1 MTQSPLAGRTALVT
15 GGARGIGRGIC
26 LRLARE
32 GIKVAV
38 NYHSSESEARET
50 AQQIEEMGSAAY
62 TIQADVASKQA
73 VDAMV
78 EEVSEQLGPIDLL
91 VNNAGIFEFVS
102 HDQLTL
108 DLWQKTLDTNLTG
121 AFNTI
126 WAVKPSML
134 ERGYG
139 RIVNVSSIGGIRARP
154 KSIAYG
160 ASKAGLIMLTKG
172 VAEALAPHNI
182 RVNCLAP
189 GLTDTDLPRQV
200 AGPEVIDELIDA
212 TPMKRIG
219 QPEDAAN
226 AVHFLLSDES
236 SFMTGQTIVASGGR
250 VLLP

>member
-91 VNNAGIFEFVS
+91 VNNAG
-102 HDQLTL
+102 
-108 DLWQKTLDTNLTG
+108 
-121 AFNTI
+121 
-126 WAVKPSML
+126 
-134 ERGYG
+134 
-139 RIVNVSSIGGIRARP
+139 
-154 KSIAYG
+154 
-160 ASKAGLIMLTKG
+160 
-172 VAEALAPHNI
+172 
-182 RVNCLAP
+182 
-189 GLTDTDLPRQV
+189 
-200 AGPEVIDELIDA
+200 
-212 TPMKRIG
+212 
-219 QPEDAAN
+219 
-226 AVHFLLSDES
+226 
-236 SFMTGQTIVASGGR
+236 
-250 VLLP
+250 